1 MPIRF
6 FNTYSRQLEEFGP
19 RDPAARP
26 IRIYT
31 CGPTVYSRAHIGN
44 FRAYIF
50 EDLLQRH
57 LELRGYKVHRVMN
70 ITDVD
75 DKTIRGAR
83 EAGVSLRK
91 FTEQF
96 KQAFFEDGDALRIKR
111 ADEYPAATDQR
122 YVDRMIEMIA
132 TLISK
137 GLAYQADDKS
147 VYFRINK
154 FPDYGKLAHI
164 DLSQLQSTGRVK
176 HDEYDK
182 EHIGDFALWKAW
194 DEDDGDVKWDSPWG
208 PGRPGWHIECSAMS
222 TALLGDQLDIHCGGI
237 DNIFPHHEAE
247 IAQSEGVTGKKFVRY
262 WLHCAHLLVDGQKM
276 AKSLGN
282 FYTVPDVLAKGY
294 TGRELRYALL
304 RVHYRVPLNFT
315 WEGMNEARESLG
327 RIDEWLARLQEI
339 AQKQNAQRS
348 TSNAQRPIQPD
359 FENALDDDLNISG
372 ALGFLFETIRETNR
386 AMDEN
391 KLDAASASAWLDW
404 WKRINT
410 VLDLE
415 AEVEIIVPA
424 EVAQLAK
431 ERENARR
438 ERNWKR
444 SDELRDQIFAL
455 GWEVRDSK
463 DGPKFTRR
471 VTRSDGLGSRRS

>member
-6 FNTYSRQLEEFGP
+6 FNTYSRELEEFEP

-26 IRIYT
+26 LRIYT

-83 EAGVSLRK
+83 EAGVPLRK

-96 KQAFFEDGDALRIKR
+96 KQAFFEDSDTLRIKR

-208 PGRPGWHIECSAMS
+208 LGRPGWHIECSAMS
-222 TALLGDQLDIHCGGI
+222 TALLGDQLDIHCGGV

-282 FYTVPDVLAKGY
+282 FYTVPDVQAKGY

-327 RIDEWLARLQEI
+327 RIDEWLSRLREI
-339 AQKQNAQRS
+339 AQEENVQRP
-348 TSNAQRPIQPD
+348 TPINREQAPNVQRPIKPA
-359 FENALDDDLNISG
+359 FEEALDDDLNISA
-372 ALGFLFETIRETNR
+372 ALGFLFEAIRETNR

-391 KLDAASASAWLDW
+391 KLDSASASAWLDW

-415 AEVEIIVPA
+415 AEFEIIVPP

-431 ERENARR
+431 DRENARR
-438 ERNWKR
+438 EKNWKL
-444 SDELRDQIFAL
+444 SDELRDQISAL
-455 GWEVRDSK
+455 GWDVRDTK
-463 DGPKFTRR
+463 EGPKLTGR
-471 VTRSDGLGSRRS
+471 GAA

>member
-1 MPIRF
+1 MALRF
-6 FNTYSRQLEEFGP
+6 FNTYSRKIEEFEP
-19 RDPAARP
+19 RDPAERT
-26 IRIYT
+26 IGIYT

-57 LELRGYKVHRVMN
+57 LELRGYNVHRVMN

-83 EAGVSLRK
+83 EAKVPLAK

-96 KQAFFEDGDALRIKR
+96 KKAFFEDAETLRIKR
-111 ADEYPAATDQR
+111 ANEFPAATEQR
-122 YVDRMIEMIA
+122 YIDRMVEMIGE
-132 TLISK
+132 LIAR

-154 FPDYGKLAHI
+154 FPDYGKLAHF
-164 DLSQLQSTGRVK
+164 DLTQLQSTGRVK

-182 EHIGDFALWKAW
+182 EHIGDFALWKAG
-194 DEDDGDVKWDSPWG
+194 DEEDGDVKWDSPWG
-208 PGRPGWHIECSAMS
+208 PGRPGWHIECSAMA
-222 TALLGDQLDIHCGGI
+222 TALLGDQIDIHCGGV

-247 IAQSEGVTGKKFVRY
+247 IAQSEGVTGKKFVRF

-282 FYTVPDVLAKGY
+282 FYTVPDILAKGY

-315 WEGMNEARESLG
+315 WEGMKEARESLG
-327 RIDEWLARLQEI
+327 RIDEWLQRLRGVAENE
-339 AQKQNAQRS
+339 NAQRP
-348 TSNAQRPIQPD
+348 TSNAQHPTQK
-359 FENALDDDLNISG
+359 FEEALDDDLNISA
-372 ALGFLFETIRETNR
+372 ALGFLFESIRETNR

-391 KLDAASASAWLDW
+391 KLDAASASAWLNW

-415 AEVEIIVPA
+415 PDTEIVVPPEVT
-424 EVAQLAK
+424 QLAK

-438 ERNWKR
+438 EKDWQR
-444 SDELRDQIFAL
+444 SDELRDRISAL
-455 GWEVRDSK
+455 GWELRDTK
-463 DGPKFTRR
+463 DGQKLTPRAT
-471 VTRSDGLGSRRS
+471 S